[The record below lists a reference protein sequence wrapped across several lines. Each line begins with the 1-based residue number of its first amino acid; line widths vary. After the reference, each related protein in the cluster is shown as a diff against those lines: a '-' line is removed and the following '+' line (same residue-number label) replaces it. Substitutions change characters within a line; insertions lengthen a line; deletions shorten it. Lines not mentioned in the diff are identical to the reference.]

1 MDRDSIIAIFIAVI
15 GSNAL
20 WGFIQFLLQRKD
32 NKEDCLKKIIE
43 MIKKLDEKFD
53 EKIVEIDNKSNQRNE
68 QLNKKIDKLN
78 GEFDEHGAIAYR
90 VRILK
95 FMDEILEGW
104 EHSYDS
110 YVQVMQ
116 DITNYLKYCMEH
128 PEFKNHQT
136 EASIEYIK
144 NDYQEHL
151 EKNNFK
157 VSN

>member
-1 MDRDSIIAIFIAVI
+1 MNIELELIITVIVAII

-20 WGFIQFLLQRKD
+20 WGFLQFLLERKD
-32 NKEDCLKKIIE
+32 KKKDCSKKILEAIQK
-43 MIKKLDEKFD
+43 INNKLD
-53 EKIVEIDNKSNQRNE
+53 QRT
-68 QLNKKIDKLN
+68 
-78 GEFDEHGAIAYR
+78 AIACR
-90 VRILK
+90 IRILK